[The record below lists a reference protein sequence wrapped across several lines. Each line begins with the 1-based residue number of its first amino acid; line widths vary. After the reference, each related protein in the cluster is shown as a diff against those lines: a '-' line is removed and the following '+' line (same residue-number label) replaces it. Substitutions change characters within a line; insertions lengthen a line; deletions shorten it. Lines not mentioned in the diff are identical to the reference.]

1 MEVSAAS
8 KSKADCDRWVSRIH
22 EAQSKRSPE
31 AVQAAKARIER
42 ARMTEVS
49 LRKCKAVKSH
59 AVRSRALAA
68 EGLKQMSTSAA
79 PEEYAAVHA
88 RWEGAAKASEARQAK
103 ALSRLDAAPMAL
115 CATEE
120 AAVMKSE
127 EAEEEEA
134 MAEVADLVGASD
146 RSAMAALGSEGL
158 AMVATPERAA
168 AGAAGDSGTVDELLK
183 QLQEEP
189 SDEAEC
195 AAKFMLYEGYSKE
208 VEKMRGTL
216 FQFAEDSRSTVPSAV
231 AADMDKQLKSIDSE
245 EAMGIPDGMREWF
258 VFHMMRQAE
267 KNNRSMANVLDGF
280 EKKLEFLASNDQD
293 ECPVCLEKFETGGEH
308 AAETLGCCH
317 KVCKDCW
324 EHWTAE
330 CHGRPFC
337 PLCKHDEF
345 MGQVASRM
353 SGM

>member
-1 MEVSAAS
+1 MMS
-8 KSKADCDRWVSRIH
+8 KSKADCDRWLSRVH
-22 EAQSKRSPE
+22 EAQSKRTPE
-31 AVQAAKARIER
+31 AWEAAKARIER

-68 EGLKQMSTSAA
+68 EGLKQMSSSAA

-103 ALSRLDAAPMAL
+103 ALSRLEASVAPMDI
-115 CATEE
+115 CAAVAP

-146 RSAMAALGSEGL
+146 AAEMAAVGAEGL
-158 AMVATPERAA
+158 ALVATPERAA
-168 AGAAGDSGTVDELLK
+168 AGPPDDSGTVDELLK
-183 QLQEEP
+183 QLREEP

-208 VEKMRGTL
+208 VEKMRATL
-216 FQFAEDSRSTVPSAV
+216 FKFAEDSRSTVPSAV
-231 AADMDKQLKSIDSE
+231 AADMDQQLKNIDSA

-267 KNNRSMANVLDGF
+267 KNNRSMAKVLDGF
-280 EKKLEFLASNDQD
+280 EKKLEFLAANDQD
-293 ECPVCLEKFETGGEH
+293 ECPVCLEKFEPSGEH

-324 EHWTAE
+324 VHWTAE
-330 CHGRPFC
+330 CHGKPFC

-345 MGQVASRM
+345 MGQVAERM
-353 SGM
+353 SAM